1 MRRGLTFAKYIQG
14 IEEIENQMTYY
25 NLKNDLVDQLW
36 ALKGL
41 NHL

>member
-1 MRRGLTFAKYIQG
+1 
-14 IEEIENQMTYY
+14 MTYY

-41 NHL
+41 NHLWTFLFTQILHSIVFDIFPSF